1 VSALPVEPA
10 AAGRR
15 VVLLARGDSA
25 GSVSEALVAADPRA
39 RVQQASR
46 LVDALPPLV
55 RGEADCLVV
64 DLRAGGLRAVRAA
77 RSAAPGVPVVALAGD
92 DAGPEALAAVRA
104 GVQECVAR
112 DGLSAAALARAIA
125 FAVER
130 TIAYRWSLH
139 DELTGLPT
147 RALMLEHIAHGLARR
162 GAEGSV
168 ALLFL
173 DLDDFKPVN
182 DALGHAA
189 GDAVLAVLG
198 QRIAA
203 AVRPGDAVAR
213 WGGDEFTVLC
223 EDARG
228 ASSGMAIGQRVL
240 RAIQRPLRV
249 RGSVVRLGASIGV
262 AIARAGVEAPEELV
276 ERADRAMYVAKRRGG
291 GLELARGLAPVR
303 GGAGCPS
310 ESR

>member
-1 VSALPVEPA
+1 MSALPLAPA

-15 VVLLARGDSA
+15 VMLLANGESA
-25 GSVSEALVAADPRA
+25 REVRETLLAADPRA
-39 RVQQASR
+39 DVRQASR
-46 LVDALPPLV
+46 LVDAMPPLV
-55 RGEADCLVV
+55 RGEVDCLVV
-64 DLRAGGLRAVRAA
+64 DLRGAGLRAVRAA
-77 RSAAPGVPVVALAGD
+77 RSTAPGVPVVALAGD

-104 GVQECVAR
+104 GAQECIAR
-112 DGLSAAALARAIA
+112 EGLTAAALGRAIA

-130 TIAYRWSLH
+130 AVAYRWSLH

-147 RALMLEHIAHGLARR
+147 RALMLEHVAHALARR

-168 ALLFL
+168 ALLFV

-240 RAIQRPLRV
+240 GAIRRPLRV
-249 RGSVVRLGASIGV
+249 RGSVVRVGASIGV
-262 AIARAGVEAPEELV
+262 AIARAGVDAPEALV

-291 GLELARGLAPVR
+291 GLELAGGLAPV
-303 GGAGCPS
+303 GG
-310 ESR
+310 